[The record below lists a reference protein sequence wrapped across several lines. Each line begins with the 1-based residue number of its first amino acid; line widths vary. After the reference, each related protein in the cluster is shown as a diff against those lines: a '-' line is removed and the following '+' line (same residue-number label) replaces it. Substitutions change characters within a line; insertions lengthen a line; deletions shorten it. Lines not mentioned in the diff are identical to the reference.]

1 MRIRVRSISRSG
13 RGRTRGWSFSVTLSR
28 MSATTRRQFVGQCA
42 SAAAG
47 AWLLPELAHASDSG
61 PSVQFPTDPR
71 ERVAVA
77 AYPFREFI
85 VGWKGWDGKSPS
97 AIPLSQQMQLKDF
110 AAHVAEKFNVHKI
123 EPWSPI
129 FPSTDPKYL
138 EEFRAA
144 VAKVHSAVV
153 DIAVDAGHSQYAVD
167 AAERE
172 KALAGSKKWIDVGA
186 ALGSP
191 SIRTHIDSAKD
202 SKPDVGR
209 ASDTL
214 ARVAEYA
221 AKKNVV
227 VHLEND
233 NPVSEDPFFIVQVI
247 EKVNSLWLRALPDF
261 GNSLAAHDDQDFQ
274 DRAMEAMFAHA
285 YGICHV
291 KDGEPDEQGK
301 PTHVDMAKTFGI
313 LKKHGYKG
321 YCSIEFDS
329 PGDPYKPTAEMV
341 EETIKFLS

>member
-1 MRIRVRSISRSG
+1 
-13 RGRTRGWSFSVTLSR
+13 
-28 MSATTRRQFVGQCA
+28 MSATTRRQFIGQCA
-42 SAAAG
+42 GTAAG
-47 AWLLPELAHASDSG
+47 IYLLSECGWAATSG
-61 PSVQFPTDPR
+61 PSVQFPSDPR

-85 VGWKGWDGKSPS
+85 VGWKGWDGTTPS
-97 AIPLSQQMQLKDF
+97 KVPLAQQMQLKDF

-129 FPSTDPKYL
+129 FPSTDATYL
-138 EEFRAA
+138 EQFRAA
-144 VAKVHSAVV
+144 VEKAHSAVV
-153 DIAVDAGHSQYAVD
+153 DIAVDGGYSQYATD
-167 AAERE
+167 AAVRE
-172 KALAGSKKWIDVGA
+172 KAVKACNQWVDVGV

-191 SIRTHIDSAKD
+191 SIRTHIDAAKD

-209 ASDTL
+209 ASETL
-214 ARVAEYA
+214 AQVAEYA
-221 AKKNVV
+221 EKKNVV

-233 NPVSEDPFFIVQVI
+233 NPVSEDPFFIVQII
-247 EKVNSLWLRALPDF
+247 EKVNSPWLRALPDF
-261 GNSLAAHDDQDFQ
+261 GNSLAAHDEEFQ

-291 KDGEPDEQGK
+291 KDGEPDEKGK

-321 YCSIEFDS
+321 YCSIEYDA

-341 EETIKFLS
+341 EQTIKFLS

>member
-1 MRIRVRSISRSG
+1 M
-13 RGRTRGWSFSVTLSR
+13 
-28 MSATTRRQFVGQCA
+28 
-42 SAAAG
+42 
-47 AWLLPELAHASDSG
+47 
-61 PSVQFPTDPR
+61 
-71 ERVAVA
+71 A

-85 VGWKGWDGKSPS
+85 VGWEGWDGKTPS
-97 AIPLSQQMQLKDF
+97 KIPLAQQMELKDF

-129 FPSTDPKYL
+129 FPSTDPTYL
-138 EEFRAA
+138 EQFRAA
-144 VAKVHSAVV
+144 VEKAHSAVV
-153 DIAVDAGHSQYAVD
+153 DIAVDAGHSQYSAD

-172 KALAGSKKWIDVGA
+172 KSVTGSKHWIDVGA

-191 SIRTHIDSAKD
+191 SIRTHIDGAKD

-209 ASDTL
+209 AADTL

-221 AKKNVV
+221 ARKNVV

-233 NPVSEDPFFIVQVI
+233 NPVSEDPFFIVGVI
-247 EKVNSLWLRALPDF
+247 EKVNSPWLRALPDF
-261 GNSLAAHDDQDFQ
+261 GNSLAAHGEEFQ

-291 KDGEPDEQGK
+291 KDGEVDDQGK
-301 PTHVDMAKTFGI
+301 AWHVDLARTFAI

-321 YCSIEFDS
+321 YCSIEYDA
-329 PGDPYKPTAEMV
+329 PGDPYKPTAELV
-341 EETIKFLS
+341 EATVKFLS